1 MRFSLRHFVTS
12 CWMLAG
18 MMAGPAVA
26 ADPTPEQLAHFESH
40 IRPLL
45 VKRCVGCHG
54 AEKQQGDLRLDRRVF
69 AIGEGDGP
77 IVPGKVDESRLIDVI
92 QYDELD
98 TQMPPAG
105 KLPDDEIRLLTEWV
119 KAGAP
124 WPDDGGAEEVAHGG
138 LPRTADGKIDFAA
151 AAQQHWAYQPV
162 ERPEPPAVQHED
174 QVRNEIDRFVLRKLE
189 ANGLN
194 LSSEAD
200 PRTLIRRAS
209 VDLIGLSPSY
219 EEVEQFRADESPEA
233 YERVVERLLDSPQY
247 GQRWARHWL
256 DVARY
261 ADTKGYVF
269 TENRFYPYSYTYRD
283 YVVEALNSDKPY
295 DRFLIEQIAA
305 DQLDLPENDPA
316 LAALGFLTVGPRF
329 LNRTPDIIDDRI
341 DVISRGV
348 MGMTVACARCHD
360 HKYDPIPTA
369 DYYALYGVFN
379 SCFEPEEGP
388 IVGEIKE
395 TPEYL
400 AFKAELDKRQAAVDA
415 YVAKAHGELLADAR
429 NRAGDYLLA
438 VLKKTGK
445 LGDAKVEY
453 SGEKEPRDRLT
464 RLWIDFVARRMRE
477 NDPVFVPWKL
487 LVESPDEEFADRVA
501 RCIDPERSGELG
513 GPANPQ
519 ILAAL
524 AGTPPASKMDVARVY
539 GRVLAEIDQQWQ
551 ALRKET
557 PDATQLSEPAA
568 EQIRGVLYGSGSVSD
583 VPVGDAERR
592 LFERDHRNQVRNLR
606 KKVADWKVTSPGAPP
621 RAMVLLDKEKPVQP
635 VIFERGNPG
644 RRGDRVPRR
653 FPQILGAVA
662 GEFKE
667 GSGRLELA
675 RAVASP
681 ENPLTARVI
690 VNRVWMHH
698 FGNPLVATPSDFGTR
713 ADPPTHPE
721 LLDWLAWTFM
731 HQDNWSLKA
740 LHRRIMLSATYRQA
754 SGDRPE
760 ARTVDPENQLLWRM
774 NRRRLEFEAMR
785 DGLLAAAGR
794 LDPAAGG
801 RPVDLG
807 KKPDFNR
814 RTIYALIDRN
824 NFPGLLRT
832 FDLPSPDS
840 SAPQR
845 PRTTV
850 PQQALFGM
858 NAPFVQ
864 EIAGEIAGQV
874 KANAPSPEG
883 QVDAA
888 FRQVLGRDP
897 DGEERALAVAYL
909 QKSPERLT
917 DFVQALLLTNEF
929 MFVD

>member
-1 MRFSLRHFVTS
+1 MIV
-12 CWMLAG
+12 CAAVCPNAG
-18 MMAGPAVA
+18 EAVA
-26 ADPTPEQLAHFESH
+26 ADLTPEQIAHFESR

-45 VKRCVGCHG
+45 VKRCVECHG
-54 AEKQQGDLRLDRRVF
+54 AEKQQGELRLDRRVF
-69 AIGEGDGP
+69 AIGDGDGP
-77 IVPGKVDESRLIDVI
+77 VVPGKVDESRLIDVI

-105 KLPDDEIRLLTEWV
+105 KLPDDEIQLLTEWV
-119 KAGAP
+119 AAGAP
-124 WPDDGGAEEVAHGG
+124 WPDDGNAEEVAHDG

-151 AAQQHWAYQPV
+151 AAQQHWAYQPI
-162 ERPEPPAVQHED
+162 ERPEPPAVQHEQ

-189 ANGLN
+189 AKGLT
-194 LSSEAD
+194 LSPEAD

-219 EEVEQFRADESPEA
+219 EEVQQFRDDAAADSYA
-233 YERVVERLLDSPQY
+233 KLVDRLLDSPLY

-269 TENRFYPYSYTYRD
+269 TENRFYPYAYTYRD
-283 YVVEALNSDKPY
+283 YVVDALNADKPY
-295 DRFLIEQIAA
+295 DRFLLEQLAA
-305 DQLDLPENDPA
+305 DQLKLPENDPA

-341 DVISRGV
+341 DVVTRGV

-369 DYYALYGVFN
+369 DYYSLYGVFN
-379 SCFEPEEGP
+379 SCLEPEEGP
-388 IVGEIKE
+388 IVGEIEE

-400 AFKAELDKRQAAVDA
+400 AFKEELDKRQAEVDA

-429 NRAGDYLLA
+429 NRVGDYLLA

-464 RLWIDFVARRMRE
+464 RLWIDLVARRMRE

-487 LVESPDEEFADRVA
+487 LVESPEAEFVDRVA
-501 RCIDPERSGELG
+501 RCVDPERSGELG
-513 GPANPQ
+513 GPANPK
-519 ILAAL
+519 ILAAMADAPPKSLVDL
-524 AGTPPASKMDVARVY
+524 AGVY
-539 GRVLAEIDQQWQ
+539 GKVLAAVDQQWQ
-551 ALRKET
+551 QTLKEN
-557 PDATQLSEPAA
+557 PQAEKLDEPAA
-568 EQIRGVLYGSGSVSD
+568 EEIRRVLYGPGSVSD
-583 VPVGDAERR
+583 VPVEEAERK

-621 RAMVLLDKEKPVQP
+621 RAMVLVDKDKPAQAV
-635 VIFERGNPG
+635 VFERGNPG
-644 RRGDRVPRR
+644 RRGEKVPRR
-653 FPQILGAVA
+653 FPQILGSVA
-662 GEFKE
+662 GEFEK

-698 FGNPLVATPSDFGTR
+698 FGSPLVATPSDFGTR

-721 LLDWLAWTFM
+721 LLDWLAWTFI
-731 HQDNWSLKA
+731 HEDNWSLKA

-754 SGDRPE
+754 SGDRPG
-760 ARTVDPENQLLWRM
+760 ARKIDPENQLLWRM

-785 DGLLAAAGR
+785 DGLLAAADR
-794 LDPAAGG
+794 LDPKPGG
-801 RPVDLG
+801 RPVDLE
-807 KKPDFNR
+807 KEPKSNR

-864 EIAGEIAGQV
+864 EVAGQIAGQIE
-874 KANAPSPEG
+874 ANVQSADSRVE
-883 QVDAA
+883 VA
-888 FRQVLGRDP
+888 FRKVLGREP
-897 DGEERALAVAYL
+897 DSDERALAVAYL
-909 QKSPERLT
+909 EKSPERLP
-917 DFVQALLLTNEF
+917 DFVQALLMTNEF